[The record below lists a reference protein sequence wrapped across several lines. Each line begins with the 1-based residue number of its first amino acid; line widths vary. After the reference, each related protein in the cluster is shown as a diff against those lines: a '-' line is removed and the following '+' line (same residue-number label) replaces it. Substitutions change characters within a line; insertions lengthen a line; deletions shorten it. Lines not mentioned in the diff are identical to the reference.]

1 MYPTLLFTGVWLV
14 VARKLQPFLY
24 SGLTYFS
31 VMTEATHVCHTVAP
45 KIPTNFEVLDKKT
58 MHIAKW

>member
-1 MYPTLLFTGVWLV
+1 MYPTFLFTAVWLV
-14 VARKLQPFLY
+14 VAQKLQPYLY

-45 KIPTNFEVLDKKT
+45 TIPTNF
-58 MHIAKW
+58 

>member
-14 VARKLQPFLY
+14 VAQKLQPFLY

-31 VMTEATHVCHTVAP
+31 VMTEATHVCHTVGANNSH
-45 KIPTNFEVLDKKT
+45 KLLST
-58 MHIAKW
+58 